1 MIDLNPLER
10 FCYIV
15 AKIFY
20 LVNKINS
27 ISYSEAGDKMHTT
40 YQNRKI
46 VRSLKQRLYQLII
59 CRLDGE
65 KTADTE
71 YRQNIFNLIAKGIGG
86 FILFGGEREEIRKFI
101 RETQSMSE
109 IPLFL
114 SSDIERGVGQQ
125 VKGCTHF
132 PCQMAVASA
141 IDKNNPEDISVLTEA
156 LRELAL
162 EAIDIGINMPLIPVL
177 DVNRNPDNPI
187 ICTRAFSDDPEQ
199 VALFGKLYIRN
210 LQDSGLLC
218 CGKHFPGHGDTSL
231 DSHIQLPVIDKAYGD
246 LMNTDIVPFEHAV
259 KEGVSSIMAG
269 HLTIPALDDKPASL
283 SEKVIGKL
291 LREELGFHG
300 LVLTDALN
308 MHALRGT
315 EKVSVQ
321 CIKAGADIL
330 LHPDDADFTVQ
341 ELMHAIESGELSEA
355 QIDSAITRI
364 LQAKGKLIKKDEGA
378 FYSNNTLQS
387 LSLQIT
393 GKSIAQ
399 VRNKAG
405 LLPISDPENIHVVL
419 AGDDRYFEHSAFRKF
434 FHNVST
440 LADNLAPDNK
450 TVIFPVFTSVA
461 AWKGSSGIG
470 EIEKNRINQIIGTAR
485 NSIVISFGSPYIL
498 RHFKGA
504 DILIAAYEGT
514 AQAEE
519 AVIRC
524 LEGQAAFRGK
534 LPVKLNL

>member
-1 MIDLNPLER
+1 LKKVGEKNMSYQSR
-10 FCYIV
+10 G
-15 AKIFY
+15 IF
-20 LVNKINS
+20 
-27 ISYSEAGDKMHTT
+27 
-40 YQNRKI
+40 Q
-46 VRSLKQRLYQLII
+46 SLKQRVYQLII

-65 KTADTE
+65 KIVME
-71 YRQNIFNLIAKGIGG
+71 SYQQKIFNLIEKGIGG
-86 FILFGGEREEIRKFI
+86 FILFGGERGEMKEFI
-101 RETQSMSE
+101 SKMQALSET
-109 IPLFL
+109 PLFL
-114 SSDIERGVGQQ
+114 SSDIERGLGQQ
-125 VKGCTHF
+125 IKGCTNF

-141 IDKNNPEDISVLTEA
+141 IDKDSPEDVSILTEA
-156 LRELAL
+156 LRELAF
-162 EAIDIGINMPLIPVL
+162 EAKDLGINMPLIPVL
-177 DVNRNPDNPI
+177 DVNQNPDNPI

-199 VALFGKLYIRN
+199 VAWFGAMYIRI
-210 LQDSGLLC
+210 LEDSGLLC

-231 DSHIQLPVIDKAYGD
+231 DSHIQLPFIDKAYGD

-269 HLTIPALDDKPASL
+269 HLTIPAVDNKPASL

-291 LREELGFHG
+291 LREKIGFQG

-330 LHPDDADFTVQ
+330 LHPDDADLTVQ
-341 ELMHAIESGELSEA
+341 ELMHAIESKEISEA
-355 QIDSAITRI
+355 QIDSAVTRI
-364 LQAKGKLIKKDEGA
+364 LQAKDKLIIKDEGA
-378 FYSNNTLQS
+378 FYNNKKLQS

-393 GKSIAQ
+393 GKSIAL
-399 VRNKAG
+399 VRNKSG
-405 LLPISDPENIHVVL
+405 LLPISDLENIHIVL
-419 AGDDRYFEHSAFRKF
+419 AGDDRYFEHSAFRRF
-434 FHNVST
+434 FPNIST
-440 LADNLAPDNK
+440 LEDNLAPDNK
-450 TVIFPVFTSVA
+450 TIIFPVFTSVA

-470 EIEKNRINQIIGTAR
+470 EAEKNRINEIVGTAG

-524 LEGQAAFRGK
+524 LKGQAVFRGK